1 MHKDL
6 GVCVIMCYYVHKSV
20 SVGTSV
26 CVKIIILTV
35 PATCIPASAC
45 LRECMYLLERHSHIL
60 AISTEKLKQKLKG
73 GVVNTV
79 TLSAEQPVC
88 IILCGKQLRQTR
100 DF

>member
-1 MHKDL
+1 
-6 GVCVIMCYYVHKSV
+6 MCNYVLLCTHKSV

-60 AISTEKLKQKLKG
+60 AISKLKQKLKG